1 MAPRSIF
8 DEMTFTSAD
17 DEGDYVEPLP
27 NYFRFSDNRTQ
38 PPALKDETPPLVEAK
53 ARLSL
58 EKE

>member
-8 DEMTFTSAD
+8 EEMTFTSAD
-17 DEGDYVEPLP
+17 DEGDSVEPLA

-38 PPALKDETPPLVEAK
+38 SSALKDETPPLVEAK